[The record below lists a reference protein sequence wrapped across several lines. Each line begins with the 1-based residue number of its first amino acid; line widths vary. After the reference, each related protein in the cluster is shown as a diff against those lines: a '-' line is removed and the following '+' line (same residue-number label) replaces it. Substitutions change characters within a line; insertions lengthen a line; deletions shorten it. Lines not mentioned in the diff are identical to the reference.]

1 MKRLLLLSIL
11 MCASFG
17 LVGQTVVDRFTS
29 YDEMAGKAVWF
40 YNVDLM
46 RDASG
51 DFIYQ
56 MDSAGK
62 IKKVYNSSIY
72 TTLSSEEVLVSG
84 VYKYKGKNYL
94 QVYISGTRYYLLIG
108 KNNNYLMN
116 TRSASYWKQLAQ
128 DALKYKY
135 ISTSSYIVRAK
146 AQNLE
151 AEEYAS
157 LRWGS
162 LKRPQSLDE
171 EVYMIF
177 TTSYNSVNTF
187 KFKAQDFEFFR
198 KDFVVVKPAVTATS
212 VSSSENNDT
221 RDKVSAM
228 DANRVFDANLQ
239 LGYSVRNFLSSK
251 GEAYVPD
258 ETIPFAVYGYSNGE
272 YLGYL
277 LGYEYRVSA
286 NNVTIFSNDAKYL
299 KERGNNG
306 MTVRK
311 EQAKKWDA
319 ENVEQY
325 NKRIEAYNERLRQEE
340 EQARLQVE
348 KDKKKSREIL
358 QYLRKN
364 RVIIGDYNVGE
375 SYSDYYLK
383 LEVHNWFSKRIKYLD
398 LTVMAVNSVG
408 DPRWYDKNR
417 SVKNIQCIGYIESLS
432 IGTYRFDDLF
442 YDSSEVIDD
451 IIVCGAV
458 ITFEDNSKIT
468 IDSQAAAAKMYVENH
483 NIELPDNF
491 FQYIR

>member
-1 MKRLLLLSIL
+1 
-11 MCASFG
+11 
-17 LVGQTVVDRFTS
+17 
-29 YDEMAGKAVWF
+29 
-40 YNVDLM
+40 
-46 RDASG
+46 
-51 DFIYQ
+51 
-56 MDSAGK
+56 
-62 IKKVYNSSIY
+62 
-72 TTLSSEEVLVSG
+72 
-84 VYKYKGKNYL
+84 
-94 QVYISGTRYYLLIG
+94 
-108 KNNNYLMN
+108 
-116 TRSASYWKQLAQ
+116 LAQ
-128 DALKYKY
+128 DASKYKY
-135 ISTSSYIVRAK
+135 ISTCSYIVREK
-146 AQNLE
+146 AQDLA
-151 AEEYAS
+151 AEGYVS
-157 LRWGS
+157 LRWAT
-162 LKRPQSLDE
+162 LKRPRSLDD

-177 TTSYNSVNTF
+177 TTSYNSINTF
-187 KFKAQDFEFFR
+187 RFKAQDFEFFR
-198 KDFVVVKPAVTATS
+198 KDFVVDKPVVTASS
-212 VSSSENNDT
+212 VSSPENNDT

-286 NNVTIFSNDAKYL
+286 NNVTISSNDAKYL

-306 MTVRK
+306 LIVRK

-364 RVIIGDYNVGE
+364 RVIIGDYYVGE

-383 LEVHNWFSKRIKYLD
+383 LEVYNWFSKRIKYLD

-432 IGTYRFDDLF
+432 SSTYKFDDLF